1 MISSSEDGYINIYT
15 LPNVTLINSLYLP
28 SFICDYIFISY
39 SPLPSF
45 IVYNKEKEIFKSYS
59 INGRSLLKKDKKIT
73 NIKEMKIQKNEY
85 FIEYLDVY
93 NGKIS
98 KYYELPFLDEIK
110 KNLTDNLNSRILKNQ
125 YELKQT
131 ILESKK
137 LYKMK
142 FGLKQKEKLK
152 KVTKK

>member
-1 MISSSEDGYINIYT
+1 
-15 LPNVTLINSLYLP
+15 
-28 SFICDYIFISY
+28 
-39 SPLPSF
+39 
-45 IVYNKEKEIFKSYS
+45 
-59 INGRSLLKKDKKIT
+59 
-73 NIKEMKIQKNEY
+73 MKIQKNDY

-142 FGLKQKEKLK
+142 FGLKQKEKFNISIPK
-152 KVTKK
+152 